1 MRTRKHYFE
10 VLEKLANAI
19 CVCNANGEIMMYN
32 KALVE
37 QWGWRPTIG
46 RMLSDDEWKILRR
59 DGSEFD
65 LTGYITRR
73 AVKAVLSVDQVDVL
87 LVGRDGC
94 SRNAVLHSSM
104 LYDVYG
110 NFNGSINMLTDD
122 FDHEDRKS
130 LHDFA
135 SLS

>member
-1 MRTRKHYFE
+1 
-10 VLEKLANAI
+10 
-19 CVCNANGEIMMYN
+19 MMYN

>member
-1 MRTRKHYFE
+1 MRTRKHYFK

-19 CVCNANGEIMMYN
+19 CVCNANGEILMYN

-46 RMLSDDEWKILRR
+46 SSFDDDNWKILRR

-65 LTGYITRR
+65 LAGYITRR
-73 AVKAVLSVDQVDVL
+73 AVKAVLSVDQVEVM
-87 LVGRDGC
+87 LVGKDGC

-122 FDHEDRKS
+122 VDHIDRQS
-130 LHDFA
+130 LEDFA

>member
-1 MRTRKHYFE
+1 
-10 VLEKLANAI
+10 
-19 CVCNANGEIMMYN
+19 MYN

-46 RMLSDDEWKILRR
+46 SSLDDDNWKILRR

-65 LTGYITRR
+65 LAGYITRR
-73 AVKAVLSVDQVDVL
+73 AVKAVLTVDQVEVM
-87 LVGRDGC
+87 LVGKDGC

-122 FDHEDRKS
+122 VDHIDRQS
-130 LHDFA
+130 LEDFA